1 MAGRFGLVQ
10 KQNGSRVPLESI
22 NIQVDVQGF
31 TAHVLATMKY
41 TNKDEN
47 PIEAIYIFP
56 LDEQAAVCG
65 FQATID
71 GRTIVAEV
79 QEKQEARDTY
89 DDAISSGQSAF
100 LLEESDE
107 SSDIFQISVGN
118 LPPKKEAIVELR
130 FVTELAV
137 EAEGRVVFVL
147 PTVLNPRYSPQESGA
162 SLSAQVPRV
171 AAVDSPYSFEFEMK
185 VKAISAISEISSS
198 SNSLKIEI
206 DGNDQTQAKVT
217 LAEAHQFN
225 KDVVVHILTREPFK
239 PQAIVENGAK
249 IEGKEDKD
257 GFMASPVVMLNFFP
271 EFKSSESSE
280 KGEFVFVVDR
290 SGSMSGSKNN
300 SARETLLLFLKSLP
314 DGCYFNVVGF
324 GSSYTTLFK
333 KSQLYNDENL
343 KEATKL
349 AETMQADL
357 GGTEILRPLEWV
369 FSQPLVKGHPRQLFL
384 LTDGE
389 VGNTQQVINLVQK
402 HSNNARCFTFGI
414 GSGASTALV
423 KGVARAG
430 KGTAEFVTAQED
442 RLQSKVIKTLRRALQ
457 PFISD
462 VSIAWNLAS
471 GWTVQQIPSSL
482 PPLFSGDRLVLYGV
496 LKGSQNANKS
506 GVSEVRLQGLLRKDE
521 KMEHL
526 IKFSTTHV
534 DVENKENV
542 LLHQLAAKSFI
553 QEKQDGHNERREGGQ
568 EFEEAKTVIISI
580 SKSANVVSKFT
591 SFVAVDQ
598 DSHQPVSGPLQKHV
612 VPLYQKPVSMSMAI
626 CNYAAVRKGSR
637 KRKRSSEGFFSSPNA
652 PPPRSA
658 AFCFGGGNAA
668 AFAPP
673 PSQAVCFGGG
683 NAAGFAPPPP
693 PAVCFGGGN
702 AGAFAPFRENAS
714 TSAGALF
721 GGFQGG
727 LAKSSCPPPA
737 PSGMSQKTKECPVAM
752 SVISLQKAS
761 GSWEFTDQLVSLCGA
776 SRDALTK
783 GCPKE
788 IAVDTG
794 EGKLLWATAL
804 ALVLLMGKFLDQKDE
819 WEMIAEKG
827 TKWMKKNLPAGVTYE
842 SVMKAAAIEVGVQI
856 NPAQ

>member
-10 KQNGSRVPLESI
+10 KRDGSRVPLESI
-22 NIQVDVQGF
+22 KIQVDVQGF

-147 PTVLNPRYSPQESGA
+147 PTVLNPRYSPQDSGA
-162 SLSAQVPRV
+162 SLSAQVPRA

-198 SNSLKIEI
+198 SNTLRVEI
-206 DGNDQTQAKVT
+206 DDNDKSQAKVT
-217 LAEAHQFN
+217 LAEAHEFN
-225 KDVVVHILTREPFK
+225 KDVVVHILTQEPFK
-239 PQAIVENGAK
+239 PQAIVENGVK
-249 IEGKEDKD
+249 IEGKEDKE

-324 GSSYTTLFK
+324 GSRYTTLFK

-357 GGTEILRPLEWV
+357 GGTEILAPLEWV

-402 HSNNARCFTFGI
+402 HSKTARYQFCVNLFFDRGFYLKVTCTY
-414 GSGASTALV
+414 ST
-423 KGVARAG
+423 
-430 KGTAEFVTAQED
+430 
-442 RLQSKVIKTLRRALQ
+442 
-457 PFISD
+457 
-462 VSIAWNLAS
+462 
-471 GWTVQQIPSSL
+471 
-482 PPLFSGDRLVLYGV
+482 
-496 LKGSQNANKS
+496 
-506 GVSEVRLQGLLRKDE
+506 
-521 KMEHL
+521 
-526 IKFSTTHV
+526 
-534 DVENKENV
+534 
-542 LLHQLAAKSFI
+542 
-553 QEKQDGHNERREGGQ
+553 
-568 EFEEAKTVIISI
+568 
-580 SKSANVVSKFT
+580 
-591 SFVAVDQ
+591 
-598 DSHQPVSGPLQKHV
+598 
-612 VPLYQKPVSMSMAI
+612 
-626 CNYAAVRKGSR
+626 
-637 KRKRSSEGFFSSPNA
+637 
-652 PPPRSA
+652 
-658 AFCFGGGNAA
+658 
-668 AFAPP
+668 
-673 PSQAVCFGGG
+673 
-683 NAAGFAPPPP
+683 
-693 PAVCFGGGN
+693 
-702 AGAFAPFRENAS
+702 
-714 TSAGALF
+714 
-721 GGFQGG
+721 
-727 LAKSSCPPPA
+727 
-737 PSGMSQKTKECPVAM
+737 
-752 SVISLQKAS
+752 
-761 GSWEFTDQLVSLCGA
+761 
-776 SRDALTK
+776 
-783 GCPKE
+783 
-788 IAVDTG
+788 
-794 EGKLLWATAL
+794 
-804 ALVLLMGKFLDQKDE
+804 
-819 WEMIAEKG
+819 
-827 TKWMKKNLPAGVTYE
+827 
-842 SVMKAAAIEVGVQI
+842 
-856 NPAQ
+856 